1 MLNTTR
7 TAELSFHIEKEI
19 GHEGKN
25 STVFTATDLQL
36 GAEIVV
42 KKMLK
47 SDFSNIDEYFTESSL
62 LHLSSHPNVVPIYYA
77 CQDEDHIFLA
87 MPHFKHG
94 SLKKKMRESSLSV
107 RDVVIWSTQV
117 LSGLHNIHSKRLIHF
132 DVKPDNI
139 LFSDRGEALLSDF
152 GLTKQTSYSGIA
164 GQDRIYGNMVPPEAF
179 STSDF
184 NNQFDIYQFGL
195 TLHRMCSGDATF
207 YAEYATFIEGGV
219 LNRLNFRHAVVNGQF
234 PNQSS
239 YPEHIPQALINTI
252 KKCLAIDLGCRYSS
266 AIDVV
271 NDLASIDGELLD
283 WRLSN
288 EGGNRKWIKQATDG
302 RQFELTV
309 DSNGA
314 SQARKTSVAGNTQ
327 RVADYCKPQ
336 LNRSE
341 IKRFLRR
348 Y

>member
-7 TAELSFHIEKEI
+7 TAELSFHITKEI

-36 GAEIVV
+36 AAEIVV

-47 SDFSNIDEYFTESSL
+47 SDFADIDEYFTESSL

-77 CQDEDHIFLA
+77 CQEEEYVYLA
-87 MPHFKHG
+87 MPYFVNG
-94 SLKKKMRESSLSV
+94 SLKKRMLEHPLSIREIIV
-107 RDVVIWSTQV
+107 WSTQV
-117 LSGLHNIHSKRLIHF
+117 LSGLHNIHSKQLIHF

-164 GQDRIYGNMVPPEAF
+164 QQDRIYGNMVPPEAF
-179 STSDF
+179 TSPNF

-195 TLHRMCSGDATF
+195 TLHRMCVGEASF
-207 YAEYATFIEGGV
+207 YAEYASFVEGGV
-219 LNRLNFRHAVVNGQF
+219 LNRNRYRHAVVNGQF
-234 PNQSS
+234 PTKNA
-239 YPEHIPQALINTI
+239 YPEHIPQPLINAI
-252 KKCLAIDLGCRYSS
+252 KKCLEVDRNNRYVS

-271 NDLASIDGELLD
+271 NDLAGIDGELLD
-283 WRLSN
+283 WRLSTQ
-288 EGGNRKWIKQATDG
+288 EGGRKWTKQAPDG
-302 RQFELTV
+302 RQFELTIRP
-309 DSNGA
+309 DGS
-314 SQARKTSVAGNTQ
+314 SLARKTSAAGNTQ
-327 RVADYCKPQ
+327 KITEYCKPQ
-336 LNRSE
+336 ATRSD

>member
-7 TAELSFHIEKEI
+7 TAELSFHIDDEI
-19 GHEGKN
+19 GQEGKN

-36 GAEIVV
+36 NAKIVV

-47 SDFSNIDEYFTESSL
+47 ADFTDVNEYFKESSL

-77 CQDEDHIFLA
+77 CQDADHVFLA
-87 MPHFKHG
+87 MPYFRRG
-94 SLKKKMRESSLSV
+94 SLKKRMSESPVTV
-107 RDVVIWSTQV
+107 RDIVVWSTQV

-139 LFSDRGEALLSDF
+139 LFSDRGEALISDF
-152 GLTKQTSYSGIA
+152 GLTKQTTFSGVA

-179 STSDF
+179 STSSF

-195 TLHRMCSGDATF
+195 TLHRMCVGDSAF
-207 YAEYATFIEGGV
+207 YTEFATFIEGNT
-219 LNRLNFRHAVVNGQF
+219 LNRHRFRHAVVNGQF
-234 PNQSS
+234 PNKNS

-252 KKCLAIDLGCRYSS
+252 KKCLDTNLENRYSS

-271 NDLASIDGELLD
+271 NDLSDIDGELLD
-283 WRLSN
+283 WSLSYVGESRTWLKTDA
-288 EGGNRKWIKQATDG
+288 EGRA
-302 RQFELTV
+302 FELTI
-309 DSNGA
+309 DGSGMSIA
-314 SQARKTSVAGNTQ
+314 KKTSSAGNTQ
-327 RVADYCKPQ
+327 RVTDYCKRK
-336 LNRSE
+336 LSRSD